1 METENNNRIAFFDTL
16 VTRKLN
22 IESSVLL
29 QHQDDLHVVVNNYV
43 KERVVTVRP
52 SAPRYTVE
60 VTAEKRKLRQLERKW
75 RASRLPAD
83 RVRYVHQC
91 NVVIN
96 LIKSLKLEYYSSF
109 IKENSGNQKV
119 LFKTVQKLLQ
129 KPTVNYYPPSKN
141 DRMLADEFAT
151 FFTTKIDTLHNDL
164 LVKKKALIYSAD
176 CVTDEVLTMSSTKFS
191 IFTEMKLDD
200 IRELTATM
208 FSKSCVLD
216 PLPSSDY
223 QTMYR
228 SIAATIANITTSL
241 FLMAACL
248 RV

>member
-1 METENNNRIAFFDTL
+1 MEAFEEQTLATAPEPPRIWKRCIDDTFTVMKQHNADNFLSHLNQQHPSIRFTMETENNNRIAFLDTL

-22 IESSVLL
+22 IESYVLL

-96 LIKSLKLEYYSSF
+96 LIKSLKSEYYSSI
-109 IKENSGNQKV
+109 IKENSGNKKV
-119 LFKTVQKLLQ
+119 LFKSYFKSQLFTTIHPPKTTVSLLMNLLPFSLLRLIHYIMISLLKRKLL
-129 KPTVNYYPPSKN
+129 
-141 DRMLADEFAT
+141 
-151 FFTTKIDTLHNDL
+151 FTL
-164 LVKKKALIYSAD
+164 LIVSLMRYSQ
-176 CVTDEVLTMSSTKFS
+176 
-191 IFTEMKLDD
+191 
-200 IRELTATM
+200 
-208 FSKSCVLD
+208 
-216 PLPSSDY
+216 Y
-223 QTMYR
+223 
-228 SIAATIANITTSL
+228 
-241 FLMAACL
+241 L
-248 RV
+248 RLNFQLLLR